1 MKKVLSIL
9 LAAAMVSSLWACGA
23 PASKEASA
31 AKETPA
37 AEDMSVQENASQ
49 AENASSG
56 ESAKAAS
63 DYEYPEMTIILAHSG
78 AATDAR
84 QEGALAIETYIEETS
99 GGKIQVDVYPAGQL
113 GGFKYPC

>member
-1 MKKVLSIL
+1 MGLRAPSVKGSLS
-9 LAAAMVSSLWACGA
+9 C
-23 PASKEASA
+23 KN
-31 AKETPA
+31 PA

-63 DYEYPEMTIILAHSG
+63 DLQYPEMTIILADSG

-84 QEGALAIETYIEETS
+84 QGRAHLQSKRILRRLPAGEDS
-99 GGKIQVDVYPAGQL
+99 VDVYPAGQL
-113 GGFKYPC
+113 RFKYLC